1 MTRRALGYLWMSIDH
16 FRQTAVIMGLLTA
29 FGIWAITA
37 LPADRGAP
45 YVPILFVQFFGA
57 SSGLRL
63 ESSLG
68 QFDRLLVD
76 GASRRELGLYHYA
89 LSIAPGWSAWLIVSG
104 WQLWRLGSSPGLS
117 IAPLGAMLLVS
128 TVAWAVTLPVS
139 RLAGGAVWIA
149 LMLAVGSSAQG
160 VDWIRVVLEQAS
172 PPGVSDVLWSVVAL
186 TAVPFLFLLPAT
198 APIAGSWP
206 VIGCVMTVAT
216 GALLAG
222 CYWIQRRDFRGPL

>member
-1 MTRRALGYLWMSIDH
+1 MTRRTLGYLWMSIDH

-76 GASRRELGLYHYA
+76 GASRRELGLCHYA
-89 LSIAPGWSAWLIVSG
+89 LSIAPGWSAWLVVSA

-117 IAPLGAMLLVS
+117 IAPL
-128 TVAWAVTLPVS
+128 
-139 RLAGGAVWIA
+139 
-149 LMLAVGSSAQG
+149 
-160 VDWIRVVLEQAS
+160 
-172 PPGVSDVLWSVVAL
+172 
-186 TAVPFLFLLPAT
+186 
-198 APIAGSWP
+198 
-206 VIGCVMTVAT
+206 
-216 GALLAG
+216 AG
-222 CYWIQRRDFRGPL
+222 C